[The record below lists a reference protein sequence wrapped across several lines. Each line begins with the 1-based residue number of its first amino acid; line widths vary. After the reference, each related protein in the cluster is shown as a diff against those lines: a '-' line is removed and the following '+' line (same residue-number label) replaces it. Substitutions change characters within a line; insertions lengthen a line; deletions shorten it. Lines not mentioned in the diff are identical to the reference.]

1 MPKRVRPESSPDLRT
16 PSEEA
21 LIEALPYGVI
31 VVQANHAITSSN
43 AAARRFLPQLGEAE
57 HCHEALSCRTPGGP
71 CEHGCLAARAIARQG
86 ALPEIR
92 IDMPPG
98 NGQITAIWL
107 TAAAVGRAPSAV
119 FHLRP
124 GDARDRRRRS
134 DPHWLSGP
142 ELRITAF
149 GRTRV
154 DTPEGPLRGQWLQ
167 QRPGQLLKYLVC
179 ERNRVVPSD
188 VIADNLWPGTGR
200 QGLGNVR
207 YFMHALREKLEPH
220 RARGARSAFVVT
232 VQGGGYAIDR
242 RHVRIDADDF
252 DEAISQGLEAATRGD
267 DDFGVERLRDALA
280 LYRGDFLADEP
291 YADWA
296 LDERDRLHNLA
307 GRALRALTKIMLARH
322 DLDAAAEYLEQMA
335 ELEPLDGEAHRDLL
349 AVWLAQGRRTEAARR
364 YAIFRTR
371 TLREFGEEPEFQLQ
385 DLRPAARTGR
395 GQAID

>member
-1 MPKRVRPESSPDLRT
+1 MPKRVKPKAAPDVREPLD
-16 PSEEA
+16 EA
-21 LIEALPYGVI
+21 VVDALPYGLL
-31 VVQANHAITSSN
+31 VVQADHSITSWN
-43 AAARRFLPQLGEAE
+43 AAARRFLPQLADARQ
-57 HCHEALSCRTPGGP
+57 CHEALSCRVPGGP

-86 ALPEIR
+86 PLPEIR

-98 NGQITAIWL
+98 PGQITAIWV
-107 TAAAVGRAPSAV
+107 TASAIGRRPEAV

-142 ELRITAF
+142 QLRITAF

-154 DTPEGPLRGQWLQ
+154 DTPEGPMRGEWLQ

-179 ERNRVVPSD
+179 ERNRVVPAD

-220 RARGARSAFVVT
+220 RARGARSSFIVT
-232 VQGGGYAIDR
+232 VQGGYALDR
-242 RHVRIDADDF
+242 RHVRIDADEF
-252 DEAISQGLEAATRGD
+252 DEAISQGLEAASRSD
-267 DDFGVERLRDALA
+267 DEFAVERLRDALA
-280 LYRGDFLADEP
+280 MYKGDFVADEP

-296 LDERDRLHNLA
+296 LSERDRLHNLA
-307 GRALRALTKIMLARH
+307 DRALRALVKIMLARH
-322 DLDAAAEYLEQMA
+322 DLDAAAEYLEQLA
-335 ELEPLDGEAHRDLL
+335 ELEPLNAESHRDLL

-364 YAIFRTR
+364 YAIYRAR
-371 TLREFGEEPEFQLQ
+371 MLREFGEEPEFQLQ
-385 DLRPAARTGR
+385 DLRPARAGR
-395 GQAID
+395 

>member
-1 MPKRVRPESSPDLRT
+1 MVMPKRVRRESSGEVVVP
-16 PSEEA
+16 PPQEA
-21 LIEALPYGVI
+21 VIDALPYGLV
-31 VVQANHAITSSN
+31 VVQADHSILSSN
-43 AAARRFLPQLGEAE
+43 AAARRFLPQLEDAE
-57 HCHEALSCRTPGGP
+57 HCHTAFSCRTPGGP
-71 CEHGCLAARAIARQG
+71 CEHGCLATRAIARQG

-98 NGQITAIWL
+98 PGQLTALWV
-107 TAAAVGRAPSAV
+107 TAAAIGRQPSAV

-149 GRTRV
+149 GRSRV
-154 DTPEGPLRGQWLQ
+154 DTPEGPLRGEWLQ

-220 RARGARSAFVVT
+220 RARGSRSAFIVT
-232 VQGGGYAIDR
+232 VQGGYAIDR
-242 RHVRIDADDF
+242 RNVRIDADDF
-252 DEAISQGLEAATRGD
+252 DEAISQGLEAAARAD
-267 DDFGVERLRDALA
+267 DDLAVERLRDALA

-296 LDERDRLHNLA
+296 LAERDRLHNLA

-322 DLDAAAEYLEQMA
+322 DLAAAAEYLEQLA

-364 YAIFRTR
+364 YAIYRTR
-371 TLREFGEEPEFQLQ
+371 MLREFGEEPEFQLQ
-385 DLRPAARTGR
+385 DLRPAARIGPSPV
-395 GQAID
+395 

>member
-1 MPKRVRPESSPDLRT
+1 VPKRVKPKSAPDLRIPLDET
-16 PSEEA
+16 VVDS
-21 LIEALPYGVI
+21 LPYGLV
-31 VVQANHAITSSN
+31 VVQADHGITSSN
-43 AAARRFLPQLGEAE
+43 ATARRFLPRLDEVE
-57 HCHEALSCRTPGGP
+57 RCHEAFSCRVPGGP

-98 NGQITAIWL
+98 KGQITALWV
-107 TAAAVGRAPSAV
+107 TAAGVGSRPEAV

-142 ELRITAF
+142 QLRITAF

-154 DTPEGPLRGQWLQ
+154 DTPEGPLRGEWLQ

-179 ERNRVVPSD
+179 ERNRVVPAD
-188 VIADNLWPGTGR
+188 VIAETLWQGAGR

-220 RARGARSAFVVT
+220 RVRGGRSSFVVT
-232 VQGGGYAIDR
+232 VQGGYALDLR
-242 RHVRIDADDF
+242 NVRVDADDF
-252 DEAISQGLEAATRGD
+252 DEAISQGLEAASRGD
-267 DDFGVERLRDALA
+267 DEFGVERLRDALA

-296 LDERDRLHNLA
+296 LAERDRLHNLA
-307 GRALRALTKIMLARH
+307 GRALRALTKIMLGRH
-322 DLDAAAEYLEQMA
+322 DLDAAADYLEQLA
-335 ELEPLDGEAHRDLL
+335 ELEPLDAETHRDLL
-349 AVWLAQGRRTEAARR
+349 AVWLAQGRRTEASRR
-364 YAIFRTR
+364 YAIYRTR
-371 TLREFGEEPEFQLQ
+371 MLREFGEEPEFQLQ
-385 DLRPAARTGR
+385 DLRPASRAT
-395 GQAID
+395 QTLK

>member
-1 MPKRVRPESSPDLRT
+1 MPKQVKKTSPASATRLPVDET
-16 PSEEA
+16 VVDSV
-21 LIEALPYGVI
+21 PYGLV
-31 VVQANHAITSSN
+31 VVQVDHAITSTN
-43 AAARRFLPQLGEAE
+43 AAARRFLPKLERAK
-57 HCHEALSCRTPGGP
+57 HCHEAFSCRVPGGP
-71 CEHGCLAARAIARQG
+71 CAHGCLAARAVARQG

-98 NGQITAIWL
+98 PGQVTAVWV
-107 TAAAVGRAPSAV
+107 TAAAVAGRPAAV

-124 GDARDRRRRS
+124 GDARDRRRKT

-142 ELRITAF
+142 EVRITAF
-149 GRTRV
+149 GRSRV
-154 DTPEGPLRGQWLQ
+154 DTPEGPLRGEWLQ
-167 QRPGQLLKYLVC
+167 QRPGQLLKYLIC
-179 ERNRVVPSD
+179 ERNRVVPAD

-220 RARGARSAFVVT
+220 RARGARSSFIVT
-232 VQGGGYAIDR
+232 VQGGYALDR

-252 DEAISQGLEAATRGD
+252 DEAISQGLEAAARGD
-267 DDFGVERLRDALA
+267 DDFAVERLRDALA

-322 DLDAAAEYLEQMA
+322 DLGATAEYLEQLA
-335 ELEPLDGEAHRDLL
+335 ELEPLDAEAHRDLL

-364 YAIFRTR
+364 YAIYRTR
-371 TLREFGEEPEFQLQ
+371 MLREFGEEPEFQLQ
-385 DLRPAARTGR
+385 DLRPAARTAR
-395 GQAID
+395 

>member
-1 MPKRVRPESSPDLRT
+1 VPKRAKPKSSTELRIPLDET
-16 PSEEA
+16 VVDS
-21 LIEALPYGVI
+21 LPYGLV
-31 VVQANHAITSSN
+31 VVQADHTITSSN
-43 AAARRFLPQLGEAE
+43 ATARRFLPQLDEAE
-57 HCHEALSCRTPGGP
+57 RCHEAFSCRVPGGP

-92 IDMPPG
+92 IDIPPG
-98 NGQITAIWL
+98 TGQITALWV
-107 TAAAVGRAPSAV
+107 TAAAVGARPAAV

-154 DTPEGPLRGQWLQ
+154 DTPEGPLRGEWLQ

-179 ERNRVVPSD
+179 ERNRVVPAD
-188 VIADNLWPGTGR
+188 VIAETLWPGTGR

-207 YFMHALREKLEPH
+207 YSMHALREHLEPH
-220 RARGARSAFVVT
+220 RPRGGRSAFVVT
-232 VQGGGYAIDR
+232 VQGGYALDR
-242 RHVRIDADDF
+242 RHVRVDADDF
-252 DEAISQGLEAATRGD
+252 DEAISQGLEGASRGD
-267 DDFGVERLRDALA
+267 DDFAVERLRDALT

-307 GRALRALTKIMLARH
+307 GRAIRALTKIMLGRH
-322 DLDAAAEYLEQMA
+322 DLDAAAEYLEQLA
-335 ELEPLDGEAHRDLL
+335 ELEPLDAETHRDLL

-364 YAIFRTR
+364 YAIYRTR
-371 TLREFGEEPEFQLQ
+371 MLREFGEEPEFTLQ
-385 DLRPAARTGR
+385 DLRPAARVTR
-395 GQAID
+395 

>member
-1 MPKRVRPESSPDLRT
+1 VPKRAKPKSSTELRIPLDET
-16 PSEEA
+16 VVDS
-21 LIEALPYGVI
+21 LPYGLV
-31 VVQANHAITSSN
+31 VVQADHTITSSN
-43 AAARRFLPQLGEAE
+43 ATARRFLPQLDEVE
-57 HCHEALSCRTPGGP
+57 RCHEAFSCRVPGGP

-92 IDMPPG
+92 IDIPPG
-98 NGQITAIWL
+98 TGQITALWV
-107 TAAAVGRAPSAV
+107 TAAAVGARPAAV

-154 DTPEGPLRGQWLQ
+154 DTPEGPLRGEWLQ

-179 ERNRVVPSD
+179 ERNRVVPAD
-188 VIADNLWPGTGR
+188 VIAETLWPGTGR

-207 YFMHALREKLEPH
+207 YSMHALREHLEPH
-220 RARGARSAFVVT
+220 RPRGGRSAFVVT
-232 VQGGGYAIDR
+232 VQGGYALDR
-242 RHVRIDADDF
+242 RHVRVDADDF
-252 DEAISQGLEAATRGD
+252 DEAISQGLEGASRGD
-267 DDFGVERLRDALA
+267 DDFAVERLRDALT

-296 LDERDRLHNLA
+296 LAERDRLHNLA
-307 GRALRALTKIMLARH
+307 GRAIRALTKIMLGRH
-322 DLDAAAEYLEQMA
+322 DLDAAAEYLEQLA
-335 ELEPLDGEAHRDLL
+335 ELEPLDAETHRDLL

-364 YAIFRTR
+364 YAIYRTR
-371 TLREFGEEPEFQLQ
+371 MLREFGEEPEFTLQ
-385 DLRPAARTGR
+385 DLRPAARVTR
-395 GQAID
+395 